1 MIVSCLLSE
10 IFRIF
15 ILLFKILNLLV
26 YLSFDNL
33 LITLFIKKTTKKFAF
48 HKKTLILPLK
58 IRS

>member
-26 YLSFDNL
+26 YLSFNNL
-33 LITLFIKKTTKKFAF
+33 LITLFIKKAIKMFVF
-48 HKKTLILPLK
+48 HKKALILPLK
-58 IRS
+58 